1 MEYEKEPIE
10 KITLLDVLTD
20 LGLQDEVEYAV
31 GASDFTLRP
40 SSIFACVNN
49 EANLCVSHYNKVR
62 EGAVQ
67 AQRANL
73 QLLDKWL
80 RDHITRHGSGMAIPQ
95 DKAELLL
102 R

>member
-20 LGLQDEVEYAV
+20 LGLQDEVKSAV
-31 GASDFTLRP
+31 GAIYITLRP
-40 SSIFACVNN
+40 SSIFACVND

-62 EGAVQ
+62 EGAAQ

-80 RDHITRHGSGMAIPQ
+80 RDHITRHGSGMAIPK